1 MSRRNFIQHLSRTNL
16 LWVVGLLLCV
26 LGVVF
31 STMLLTPGTEVLYSD
46 EVISPFW
53 KPVRGFIPGE
63 WLPVLIQ
70 FLLLVANA
78 ILFQFIVRRYELL
91 LIVRRYELLRTLGV
105 LTFFIYCFIT
115 AASIPLHCL
124 IPGSFAAL
132 FIGLAYFSVF
142 ESYRKENCNNQVF
155 NASFLIVL
163 AALFVPPLIFLLPLF
178 WLAFNIVNTMNFKR
192 WLVSLMGALTVFW
205 LLGGVLFL
213 SDRLELIP
221 AFFKAC
227 IQYGWVFSTE
237 LPTMGI
243 VFFSMLFLLV
253 MLAIVNY
260 LRQVYSEK
268 IGVRS
273 AFSFL
278 LISLLVFVVSM
289 VIFPAY
295 TVDFFLLSIGP
306 ASVMLSHYY
315 GSEVNLFGRLA
326 LYVFLLT
333 AVGNYLSFFFSF

>member
-91 LIVRRYELLRTLGV
+91 RTLGV

-115 AASIPLHCL
+115 AASIPLHRL

-227 IQYGWVFSTE
+227 IQYGWVFSAE

>member
-1 MSRRNFIQHLSRTNL
+1 MSRRNYIRHLSGTNF

-31 STMLLTPGTEVLYSD
+31 STMLLTPGSEVLYSD
-46 EVISPFW
+46 EVVSPFW
-53 KPVRGFIPGE
+53 ELIRGFIPGE

-91 LIVRRYELLRTLGV
+91 RTLGV

-115 AASIPLHCL
+115 AASIPLHRL

-227 IQYGWVFSTE
+227 IQYGWVFSAE

-243 VFFSMLFLLV
+243 VF
-253 MLAIVNY
+253 
-260 LRQVYSEK
+260 
-268 IGVRS
+268 
-273 AFSFL
+273 
-278 LISLLVFVVSM
+278 SLC
-289 VIFPAY
+289 
-295 TVDFFLLSIGP
+295 FFCWLCWLLSTTCGRCIP
-306 ASVMLSHYY
+306 KKSVC
-315 GSEVNLFGRLA
+315 VRLFP
-326 LYVFLLT
+326 FC
-333 AVGNYLSFFFSF
+333 

>member
-1 MSRRNFIQHLSRTNL
+1 MSRRNFIQHLSGTNL

-31 STMLLTPGTEVLYSD
+31 STTLHTPGTEVLYSD
-46 EVISPFW
+46 EVVSPFW
-53 KPVRGFIPGE
+53 EPIRSFIPGD

-78 ILFQFIVRRYELL
+78 ILFQF
-91 LIVRRYELLRTLGV
+91 IVRRYELLRTLGV

-115 AASIPLHCL
+115 AASIPLHRL

-132 FIGLAYFSVF
+132 FIGLAYFSIF
-142 ESYRKENCNNQVF
+142 ESYRKENCKTQVF
-155 NASFLIVL
+155 NASFLIVS
-163 AALFVPPLIFLLPLF
+163 ASLFVPPLIFLLPLF
-178 WLAFNIVNTMNFKR
+178 WLVFNIVNTMNFKR
-192 WLVSLMGALTVFW
+192 WLVSLMGALAVFW

-213 SDRLELIP
+213 VDRLELIP

-227 IQYGWVFSTE
+227 IQYGWVFSAE

-278 LISLLVFVVSM
+278 LVSLLVFFISQI
-289 VIFPAY
+289 IFPAY
-295 TVDFFLLSIGP
+295 KVDFFLLSIGP

-315 GSEVNLFGRLA
+315 ETEVSLFGRLA

>member
-1 MSRRNFIQHLSRTNL
+1 LNDLVSIDDINEPLSFSDNYFFAAVLYHLI
-16 LWVVGLLLCV
+16 
-26 LGVVF
+26 VVF
-31 STMLLTPGTEVLYSD
+31 ARVG
-46 EVISPFW
+46 
-53 KPVRGFIPGE
+53 
-63 WLPVLIQ
+63 
-70 FLLLVANA
+70 
-78 ILFQFIVRRYELL
+78 
-91 LIVRRYELLRTLGV
+91 
-105 LTFFIYCFIT
+105 
-115 AASIPLHCL
+115 AAA
-124 IPGSFAAL
+124 FAAFNKNDAKTAVQKHTGEISL
-132 FIGLAYFSVF
+132 FIGLAYFSIF